1 MTRPNLVVSFL
12 ASHGGSAVKQIV
24 SAINNGELNASCGI
38 VITNN
43 KDSEIYRWCTENDI
57 QKRHISGSTHPQ
69 EEHKDLAIDQALS
82 AAGTDIVVLSGYM
95 KKIGPVTLKN
105 FEGNILNIHPSLLP
119 KHGGKGLYGDRVH
132 ESVLRSGDAETGAT
146 VHIINEEYDEGPIVA
161 QHFVSVDDGETV
173 ATLKT
178 KVQAIEGPLYVAAIR
193 SLADQYA

>member
-1 MTRPNLVVSFL
+1 MSHASLVVSFL

-57 QKRHISGSTHPQ
+57 QIRHISGSTHPQ

-105 FEGNILNIHPSLLP
+105 FEGKILNIHPSLLP

-161 QHFVSVDDGETV
+161 QHFVSVDGGETV

-178 KVQAIEGPLYVAAIR
+178 KVQAIEGPLYVAVIK